1 MAKKVITILE
11 EADGVVI
18 EIRTNGRRVNYECE
32 DLDEALEILPHL
44 DELQEVP
51 NEKA

>member
-18 EIRTNGRRVNYECE
+18 EIRTNGRRINYECE
-32 DLDEALEILPHL
+32 DLDEALETLPHL
-44 DELQEVP
+44 DELNEV
-51 NEKA
+51 NSL

>member
-18 EIRTNGRRVNYECE
+18 EIRTNGRCVSYECE
-32 DLDEALEILPHL
+32 DLDEALETLPHL

>member
-18 EIRTNGRRVNYECE
+18 EIRTNGHRVSYECE
-32 DLDEALEILPHL
+32 DLDEALETLPHL
-44 DELQEVP
+44 DELQAGE
-51 NEKA
+51 